1 MAHHFGVSGG
11 LLGTRQRAAKAAPSV
26 AKLHP
31 SVSACKSE
39 RASTV
44 TYQGSGEGG
53 VGAASLLIGQEL
65 RTFRWRWKERDRKRR
80 GDCNRK

>member
-11 LLGTRQRAAKAAPSV
+11 LLETRQRAAKAAPSV

-44 TYQGSGEGG
+44 TYQGSGEASAR
-53 VGAASLLIGQEL
+53 VASLGRNLEPFDGDGKKA
-65 RTFRWRWKERDRKRR
+65 TGR
-80 GDCNRK
+80 GEGTKVR